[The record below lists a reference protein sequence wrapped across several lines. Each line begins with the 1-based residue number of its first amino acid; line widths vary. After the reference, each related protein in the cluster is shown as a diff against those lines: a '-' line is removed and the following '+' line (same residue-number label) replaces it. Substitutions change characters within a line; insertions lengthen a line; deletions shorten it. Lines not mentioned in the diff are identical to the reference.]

1 MPTVATPPQ
10 RTLQRIICNTYRK
23 PFVKWRGR
31 NNVSNTPNVC
41 AMDCD

>member
-10 RTLQRIICNTYRK
+10 RTLQRIICNRK

-41 AMDCD
+41 AMDHD